1 MGLGEMFVYFPTHLL
16 SFISFKISVTACAL
30 LMLLYI
36 YLLPK
41 TTKNKNKRH
50 FQAFRFFSDEIK
62 FLLE

>member
-16 SFISFKISVTACAL
+16 SFISFKISETACAL

-41 TTKNKNKRH
+41 TTKNKNKRY